1 LGSVSRVNE
10 VRINP
15 LLKFEQVL
23 WNSEVFTVAA
33 EAVGIVGHV
42 LEGDGRDIAAM
53 TPGVASRSFP
63 WLPGVRHQ

>member
-23 WNSEVFTVAA
+23 WNS
-33 EAVGIVGHV
+33 
-42 LEGDGRDIAAM
+42 LGRRMAFL
-53 TPGVASRSFP
+53 SC
-63 WLPGVRHQ
+63 